1 MMRTNSSKLVCL
13 GFHPSS
19 VFALVGSPSNCST
32 SAGREIFG
40 VDFHEDFSGLCVDTL
55 LIHSLAFPA
64 QSDAYLSE
72 CQCRKFAYGML
83 SPVAMHEV
91 FGGDRAAG

>member
-1 MMRTNSSKLVCL
+1 MFLLWWGRPAIVPLRQ
-13 GFHPSS
+13 
-19 VFALVGSPSNCST
+19 
-32 SAGREIFG
+32 AGNIG

-72 CQCRKFAYGML
+72 CQCRKFAYGMHF
-83 SPVAMHEV
+83 SGGNDEV
-91 FGGDRAAG
+91 FGGVVLQG